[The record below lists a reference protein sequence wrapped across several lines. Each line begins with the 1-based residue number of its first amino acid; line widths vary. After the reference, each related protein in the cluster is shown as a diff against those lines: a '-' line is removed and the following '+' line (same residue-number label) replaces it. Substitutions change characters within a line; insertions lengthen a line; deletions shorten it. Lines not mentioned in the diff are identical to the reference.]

1 MEHPMGCRCNTR
13 RAAILL
19 VRDALRAGDTQ
30 KAAEQAKFVIS
41 TMAQDAGRSLA
52 SRVTAAKQRLG
63 RR

>member
-1 MEHPMGCRCNTR
+1 MTCRCTER
-13 RAAILL
+13 RAAI
-19 VRDALRAGDTQ
+19 VVSAQAMKAGDVQ

-52 SRVTAAKQRLG
+52 SRVTAAKQRLI